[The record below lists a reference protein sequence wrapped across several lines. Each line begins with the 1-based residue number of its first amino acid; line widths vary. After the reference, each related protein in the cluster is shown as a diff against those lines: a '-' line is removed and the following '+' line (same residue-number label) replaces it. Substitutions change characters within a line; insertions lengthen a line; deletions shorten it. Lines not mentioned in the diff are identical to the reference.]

1 MNCLSKLLCSAAH
14 VLLFFF
20 FLFLFFQGKVW
31 VLPHVGKSLAKYC
44 PRCSE
49 KKRRYLWFYMTQI
62 VHSNGK
68 ILFLSPMNCFY
79 GAMLMFSF
87 FFPSRKSSVF
97 RHMLTGC
104 FLGPCLLHVEKN
116 YLSNAFPP
124 WRHCWSIS
132 PWF

>member
-14 VLLFFF
+14 VLLFFCKEKF
-20 FLFLFFQGKVW
+20 W
-31 VLPHVGKSLAKYC
+31 VFAHVGKSLAKYSQ
-44 PRCSE
+44 RFSE
-49 KKRRYLWFYMTQI
+49 KKKRRYLWFYLTQI
-62 VHSNGK
+62 VHSNDK

-79 GAMLMFSF
+79 GAMLMLSFFSF
-87 FFPSRKSSVF
+87 KEKFCVSAHVSKLLSWTMYTLCQKS
-97 RHMLTGC
+97 
-104 FLGPCLLHVEKN
+104 